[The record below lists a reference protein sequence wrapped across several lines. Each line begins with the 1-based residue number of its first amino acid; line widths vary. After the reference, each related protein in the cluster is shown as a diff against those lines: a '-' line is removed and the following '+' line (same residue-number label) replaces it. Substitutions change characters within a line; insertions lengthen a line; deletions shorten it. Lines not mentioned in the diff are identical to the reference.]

1 MVVTCQRKAFD
12 CSKAMENHRQI
23 QDLADELL
31 DDILSFVLGAG
42 RFSNEA
48 TRSGPHDC
56 TQVKGNLA
64 HRYGEKSD
72 LDRFRLV
79 CRRFMRISTPRK
91 FSRFILRF
99 SRDGFRRLEDL
110 LNMQLACHV
119 RHLTYMVRPL
129 YQGSGMPDTPCPITA
144 NNT

>member
-1 MVVTCQRKAFD
+1 
-12 CSKAMENHRQI
+12 MENHRQI

-31 DDILSFVLGAG
+31 DDILSFVLGSG
-42 RFSNEA
+42 RFSNGA
-48 TRSGPHDC
+48 THSDPHDDA
-56 TQVKGNLA
+56 QVNGNFP
-64 HRYGEKSD
+64 HRYGEESD

-79 CRRFMRISTPRK
+79 CKRFMRISTPRK

-99 SRDGFRRLEDL
+99 SRDGFKRLEDL

-129 YQGSGMPDTPCPITA
+129 YQGNGMPNTTFRIIANDT
-144 NNT
+144 